1 MIIVSA
7 IKLEGVEKSYGS
19 HKVLKGL
26 DLEVSEGEIYGL
38 LGPNGVGKTTLF
50 QTVIGLL
57 KEDDGKVLIDGEE
70 HTVGKQIRSKIGY
83 LPSDI
88 SFYGEMTAKENLEY
102 FARIAGEDPD
112 IDELIELVGLEDD
125 ADRSPADYS
134 TGMKK
139 RLGIAQSLIK
149 DPEIIIYDEPTTG
162 LDPEGKRKFR
172 KHAEKIN
179 RERGKTI
186 IISSHITTEIAPLCD
201 RFGIMKDGEIV
212 ASGTKA
218 ELSNEVETDLGI
230 EIKAR
235 DTEKL
240 VETLEDSEKDLEV
253 EQKGDE
259 VHVRHEED
267 IRSEIFELLLE
278 NSVEVEKFEIGEAT
292 LETAFMKLTGNFED
306 DSEVSDQ

>member
-1 MIIVSA
+1 MSVIEL
-7 IKLEGVEKSYGS
+7 KGVEKSYGS
-19 HKVLKGL
+19 HEVLKGL

-57 KEDDGKVLIDGEE
+57 KEDSGQVVIDGEE
-70 HTVGKQIRSKIGY
+70 HSGGKELRRKIGY

-88 SFYGEMTAKENLEY
+88 SFYPDMTARENLEY
-102 FARIAGEDPD
+102 FARLAGTEPD
-112 IDELIELVGLEDD
+112 FNELIELVGLEDD
-125 ADRSPADYS
+125 ADRSPADFS

-179 RERGKTI
+179 SEKDKTI
-186 IISSHITTEIAPLCD
+186 IISSHITTEIEPLCD
-201 RFGIMKDGEIV
+201 RFGIMKDGVIV

-218 ELSNEVETDLGI
+218 ELNEEVDSDLGI
-230 EIKAR
+230 EIEAA
-235 DTEKL
+235 DTEKTKQVIQESSL
-240 VETLEDSEKDLEV
+240 DAEV
-253 EQKGDE
+253 EQKGKGLT
-259 VHVRHEED
+259 VKSTGD
-267 IRSEIFELLLE
+267 IRSELFNVLMENNISVRRFE
-278 NSVEVEKFEIGEAT
+278 VGEAT
-292 LETAFMKLTGNFED
+292 LETAFMRLTDNAGG
-306 DSEVSDQ
+306 QQ

>member
-1 MIIVSA
+1 MAA
-7 IKLEGVEKSYGS
+7 IELVGVEKSYGK

-26 DLEVSEGEIYGL
+26 DLKVEEGEIYGL

-57 KEDDGKVLIDGEE
+57 QEDNGEVIIDGEK
-70 HTVGKQIRSKIGY
+70 HSGGKEIRKKIGY

-88 SFYGEMTAKENLEY
+88 SFYGEMTARENLEY
-102 FARIAGEDPD
+102 FSKLANKDPD
-112 IDELIELVGLEDD
+112 IDELIELVGLKAD

-179 RERGKTI
+179 REKDKTI
-186 IISSHITTEIAPLCD
+186 IISSHITTEIEPLCD
-201 RFGIMKDGEIV
+201 RFGIMREGKIV

-218 ELSNEVETDLGI
+218 ELSEQVGTDLGI
-230 EIKAR
+230 KIEAENNEKAY
-235 DTEKL
+235 K
-240 VETLEDSEKDLEV
+240 TLNNAGFNV
-253 EQKGDE
+253 
-259 VHVRHEED
+259 VEED
-267 IRSEIFELLLE
+267 GEVKVRADEDVRSKLFNVLMANDI
-278 NSVEVEKFEIGEAT
+278 EVKQFEIEEAT
-292 LETAFMKLTGNFED
+292 LETAFMELT
-306 DSEVSDQ
+306 DSGDYQ